1 MCRPTQRRFNLAVT
15 VAGGKD
21 MDAIVVDT
29 KQTGFD
35 CIAWL
40 RNNQIGTAT
49 FLPLDSI
56 QVPNPAS
63 TERIRGMIESD
74 GRYRL
79 AADVISCDESVKRA
93 VMYAVGNTV
102 ISDDLDS
109 ARQLCFG
116 EKTRD
121 RGEKGRIKAVT
132 VGGAVISKAGTMTG
146 GITNDDSS
154 RAGRFDDGELEK
166 LKKRKE
172 KLEAERLN
180 LDSMEDEKGSIR
192 HSRGGNASKIEE
204 MQNSVGNLKNRSS
217 YTQSDLDYTKS
228 KLKEQNSLVQS
239 TNKQLLNLGKK
250 IDAAEKEIRDLTLSV
265 ENSRIK
271 VKEIEETYFNPFRA
285 KTGLLDFTAYDEATG
300 KEREKYLKKRRTIRE
315 HLEKLKAKKEYEE
328 GKDFSE
334 MIKAAKERLAN
345 HEDMLSSSRGKEA
358 ELLDEV
364 SDTKAKL
371 ADAESVL
378 KQASDN
384 EKALE
389 NIVQETQKEYKEA
402 QAEKLNMSKKINTAE
417 SALERLRAKLHETL
431 QKARVEEAEIP
442 LLAVEL
448 SGQGDENKDSEKDMD
463 DSDSY
468 ESNQR
473 NIQLSQYATQ
483 ESIVTTH
490 FSQPDDSRVVKD
502 KRDASRVD
510 FSELRSDLKQKL
522 SEREEKRIRKDFE
535 DQLIKL
541 STQIENMN
549 PNMKASEAYDNITER
564 LKESHTNFEEAK
576 KNARRKTAEFQAIR
590 NKRSKRFN
598 DAFSHIDR
606 ALKTIYTDM
615 TKSSK
620 HPLGGKAFLSLD
632 DSEEPYR
639 GGMKFNAMPPMKR
652 FRDMEQLS
660 GGEKT
665 VAALSLLFAIH
676 SFRPAP
682 FFVMDEIDAAL
693 DNVNVLKVCNYI
705 RQRSGDF
712 QCIVI
717 SLKDMFYERSN
728 RLVGIC
734 RDVATNSSRTL
745 TLNLK
750 QYGSVQDAVEK
761 TEKSSSGRK
770 RSRSTVG
777 DPPRSSSKAKQ

>member
-1 MCRPTQRRFNLAVT
+1 
-15 VAGGKD
+15 
-21 MDAIVVDT
+21 
-29 KQTGFD
+29 
-35 CIAWL
+35 
-40 RNNQIGTAT
+40 
-49 FLPLDSI
+49 
-56 QVPNPAS
+56 
-63 TERIRGMIESD
+63 
-74 GRYRL
+74 
-79 AADVISCDESVKRA
+79 
-93 VMYAVGNTV
+93 
-102 ISDDLDS
+102 
-109 ARQLCFG
+109 
-116 EKTRD
+116 
-121 RGEKGRIKAVT
+121 
-132 VGGAVISKAGTMTG
+132 
-146 GITNDDSS
+146 
-154 RAGRFDDGELEK
+154 
-166 LKKRKE
+166 
-172 KLEAERLN
+172 
-180 LDSMEDEKGSIR
+180 MEDEKGSIR

-549 PNMKASEAYDNITER
+549 PNMKV
-564 LKESHTNFEEAK
+564 
-576 KNARRKTAEFQAIR
+576 Q
-590 NKRSKRFN
+590 
-598 DAFSHIDR
+598 
-606 ALKTIYTDM
+606 
-615 TKSSK
+615 
-620 HPLGGKAFLSLD
+620 
-632 DSEEPYR
+632 
-639 GGMKFNAMPPMKR
+639 
-652 FRDMEQLS
+652 
-660 GGEKT
+660 
-665 VAALSLLFAIH
+665 
-676 SFRPAP
+676 
-682 FFVMDEIDAAL
+682 
-693 DNVNVLKVCNYI
+693 CN
-705 RQRSGDF
+705 S
-712 QCIVI
+712 
-717 SLKDMFYERSN
+717 M
-728 RLVGIC
+728 
-734 RDVATNSSRTL
+734 
-745 TLNLK
+745 
-750 QYGSVQDAVEK
+750 
-761 TEKSSSGRK
+761 
-770 RSRSTVG
+770 
-777 DPPRSSSKAKQ
+777 